1 MKKQLAK
8 WMTAAVLLLVMA
20 NVFNGCKKDEDD
32 PPTCVDG
39 IKNGTETGIDCGGS
53 CTPCPVEVTME
64 NSLFAPVNVTVPV
77 GTTVTWVNDE
87 NMLHTVTAS
96 DSSFYSPDMAQ
107 NATFSHTFTTAG
119 SYSYYCIYHFGMTG
133 GIIVQ

>member
-1 MKKQLAK
+1 MKKQLTK
-8 WMTAAVLLLVMA
+8 WMAAVALVLIMA
-20 NVFNGCKKDEDD
+20 NVFSGCKKDDD
-32 PPTCVDG
+32 DAKTEEVIMLNSEFDPTALV
-39 IKNGTETGIDCGGS
+39 IS
-53 CTPCPVEVTME
+53 
-64 NSLFAPVNVTVPV
+64 A
-77 GTTVTWVNDE
+77 GTTVTWVNKD